1 MISAIADGG
10 KFVELGAAKSK
21 SLVTGFVTVN
31 GIVAGVVA
39 NNPAARDGKLCK
51 GCMNKAADFISFC
64 DSFGISVLTLVDTQG
79 FCAECEAQGKDF
91 VSASAALVESYCSA
105 SVPMVTVNTGSA
117 YGSAF
122 TIMGSKELGADMVIA
137 LDSAKIGVL
146 KPGAGVAMLWSEK
159 MAGSKAPIE
168 KRKALEEEWELL
180 MSTPILAAEA
190 GQVDD
195 IVSAEELRVKI
206 ASALEMLSM
215 KSEFAS
221 L

>member
-1 MISAIADGG
+1 
-10 KFVELGAAKSK
+10 
-21 SLVTGFVTVN
+21 
-31 GIVAGVVA
+31 
-39 NNPAARDGKLCK
+39 
-51 GCMNKAADFISFC
+51 MNKAADFISFC
-64 DSFGISVLTLVDTQG
+64 DSFGISVLTLVDTNG
-79 FCAECEAQGKDF
+79 FCIECEAKGKDF
-91 VSASAALVESYCSA
+91 VSASAKLAESYCKA
-105 SVPMVTVNTGSA
+105 TVPMVTVNVGNA

-146 KPGAGVAMLWSEK
+146 KPNAGVAMMWSEK

-180 MSTPILAAEA
+180 VSTPILAAEA

-195 IVSAEELRVKI
+195 IIPAEDLRVKV

-215 KSEFAS
+215 KREFAS

>member
-1 MISAIADGG
+1 
-10 KFVELGAAKSK
+10 
-21 SLVTGFVTVN
+21 
-31 GIVAGVVA
+31 
-39 NNPAARDGKLCK
+39 
-51 GCMNKAADFISFC
+51 
-64 DSFGISVLTLVDTQG
+64 
-79 FCAECEAQGKDF
+79 
-91 VSASAALVESYCSA
+91 
-105 SVPMVTVNTGSA
+105 
-117 YGSAF
+117 
-122 TIMGSKELGADMVIA
+122 MGSKELGADMVIA

-146 KPGAGVAMLWSEK
+146 KPGAGVAMMWSDK

-195 IVSAEELRVKI
+195 IIPAEELRVKI

-215 KSEFAS
+215 KREFAS